1 MQQLKNEQ
9 LEFILGGNRWGN
21 ATIGAMS
28 GAAIGINVCRAG
40 GPWAMA
46 GCGVVG
52 AGVKGYLS
60 YHG

>member
-1 MQQLKNEQ
+1 M
-9 LEFILGGNRWGN
+9 LGGNRWGN